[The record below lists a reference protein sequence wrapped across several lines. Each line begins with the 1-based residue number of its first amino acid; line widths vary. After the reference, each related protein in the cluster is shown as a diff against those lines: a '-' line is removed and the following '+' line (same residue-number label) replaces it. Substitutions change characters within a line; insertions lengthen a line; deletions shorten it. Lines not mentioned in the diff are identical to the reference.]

1 MTTTVDHLMPEPL
14 TLNDLNARVEKVI
27 DVLPESLAADWV
39 DDLSKKWV
47 GVGLVKL
54 EEEYG
59 VDENETALLFAF
71 WDAARAVIRDLLAH
85 GDLIHLT
92 RTPIS
97 D

>member
-1 MTTTVDHLMPEPL
+1 MTTTVGHLMPEPP
-14 TLNDLNARVEKVI
+14 TLDDLNARVEKVI

-59 VDENETALLFAF
+59 LDENETALRFAF

>member
-27 DVLPESLAADWV
+27 DVLPESLGADWV
-39 DDLSKKWV
+39 DDLSKKWG
-47 GVGLVKL
+47 GVVKL

-59 VDENETALLFAF
+59 LDENETALRFAF

-85 GDLIHLT
+85 GDHKHLT

>member
-1 MTTTVDHLMPEPL
+1 MTTTVGHLMPEPP
-14 TLNDLNARVEKVI
+14 TLDDLNARVEKVI

>member
-1 MTTTVDHLMPEPL
+1 MTTTVGHLMPEPP
-14 TLNDLNARVEKVI
+14 TLDDLNARVEKVI

-47 GVGLVKL
+47 GVGFVKL

>member
-27 DVLPESLAADWV
+27 DVLPESLGADWV

>member
-27 DVLPESLAADWV
+27 DVLPESLGADWV
-39 DDLSKKWV
+39 DDLSKKWG
-47 GVGLVKL
+47 GVVKL

-59 VDENETALLFAF
+59 LDENETALRFAF

-85 GDLIHLT
+85 GDLLHLT

>member
-1 MTTTVDHLMPEPL
+1 MTTTVGHLMPEPP
-14 TLNDLNARVEKVI
+14 TLDDLNARVEKVI

-85 GDLIHLT
+85 GDLIHLA